1 MSELTIGISEA
12 THETLQKLA
21 ESSNES
27 IQTILDRA
35 IENYRRYVF
44 LVQANQAFT
53 AMKQNDALWQEEIA
67 ERQAWDCT
75 VVDGI
80 EAE

>member
-1 MSELTIGISEA
+1 MAKLTIDISEA

-21 ESSNES
+21 ESSGES

-35 IENYRRYVF
+35 IENYRRYIF

-53 AMKQNDALWQEEIA
+53 AMKQNDALWQEEIV

-75 VVDGI
+75 VADGI

>member
-1 MSELTIGISEA
+1 
-12 THETLQKLA
+12 
-21 ESSNES
+21 
-27 IQTILDRA
+27 
-35 IENYRRYVF
+35 

-53 AMKQNDALWQEEIA
+53 AMKQNDVLWQEEIA

>member
-1 MSELTIGISEA
+1 MAKLTIDISEA

-21 ESSNES
+21 ESSGES

-35 IENYRRYVF
+35 IENYRRYIF

-53 AMKQNDALWQEEIA
+53 AMKQNDALWQEEIT
-67 ERQAWDCT
+67 ERQAWNCT
-75 VVDGI
+75 VADGI